1 MSTFQTFLL
10 VCTAVFLLG
19 FSILI
24 IFGRMA
30 EKIGEVI
37 LAALLMQGSM
47 IVAGVGS
54 IGFAIADS
62 RSCGGAEDVPVCKA
76 KELRG
81 ERWVCVEWV
90 MPEAG
95 EP

>member
-10 VCTAVFLLG
+10 VCAAVFVLG
-19 FSILI
+19 LVMLI
-24 IFGRMA
+24 IYGLMT
-30 EKIGEVI
+30 EKLGEVI
-37 LAALLMQGSM
+37 LAALLMQGSV